1 MKTKVSNSEENWEE
15 LKLYLEENKELLN
28 ISDEQLKEYEQK
40 YNSKSIIKIL
50 KHIIQWLMTVG
61 DPIWNKTL
69 STILTNIF
77 SIDCSKG
84 G

>member
-61 DPIWNKTL
+61 DHI
-69 STILTNIF
+69 
-77 SIDCSKG
+77 
-84 G
+84 